1 MIFVG
6 IDVAKDK
13 HDCCI
18 LDAAGEK
25 LNSFVFANDRAG
37 FEHLLST
44 IASHEPLENA
54 KIGLESTGHYSTN
67 IQNYLL
73 QKRLCVKVFNPLQV
87 NLARKAETLRK
98 TKTDRSDSA
107 FLAQLLFSDGK
118 IKSYSQPVL
127 AVSELRMLTRSR
139 FRLVQMRSK
148 YKLSISRLITV
159 LFPELTQAVH
169 SVNQKSSYALLLE
182 FPTAA
187 AIANAHLTRLTTIL
201 RENSHGKYGREKA
214 VEIRELARN
223 SIGHNSRAAG
233 FELQQTIR
241 LIQNLQAEIDLL
253 DKEIRAAMKEIDS
266 PVLSIPGVGFVLG
279 AMIVSEIGDIEN
291 FDNPAK
297 LLAFA
302 GLEPSTYQSGNYN
315 ANKTPMVKRGSK
327 YLRWALLQAARLVA
341 YRDETF
347 NRYYAKKKA
356 ENKHHFVV
364 LNHTAKKLVRV
375 LFHLLKT
382 GQHFQPQ
389 LG

>member
-18 LDAAGEK
+18 LSAEGEK
-25 LNSFVFANDRAG
+25 LAQFTFANDRAG
-37 FEHLLST
+37 FECLLVA
-44 IASHEPLENA
+44 IAAHEELENA

-87 NLARKAETLRK
+87 SLVRKAETLRK

-107 FLAQLLFSDGK
+107 FLAQLLLSDGK
-118 IKSYSQPVL
+118 LKSYSQPVL

-139 FRLVQMRSK
+139 FRLVGMRSK
-148 YKLSISRLITV
+148 YKQSISRLITV
-159 LFPELTQAVH
+159 LFPELPQAVW
-169 SVNQKSSYALLLE
+169 SVNQKSTYALLLE
-182 FPTAA
+182 FPTTQD
-187 AIANAHLTRLTTIL
+187 IANAHLTRLSNL
-201 RENSHGKYGREKA
+201 LVANSHGKYGREKA
-214 VEIRELARN
+214 IEIRKLARN
-223 SIGHNSRAAG
+223 SIGLSSRAAG

-241 LIQNLQAEIDLL
+241 LVQNLQEEIDLL
-253 DKEIRAAMKEIDS
+253 DKEIRGIMRKIQS
-266 PVLSIPGVGFVLG
+266 PVLSIPGIGFVLG
-279 AMIVSEIGDIEN
+279 AMILSEIGNVEN
-291 FDNPAK
+291 FENPAK

-347 NRYYAKKKA
+347 GAYNAKKRA
-356 ENKHHFVV
+356 EGKHHFVA

-375 LFHLLKT
+375 MFHLLKT
-382 GQHFQPQ
+382 GQNFQPQ
-389 LG
+389 FG